1 MHMSQR
7 FLLLIVLLT
16 ATTCVRGQ
24 SRMPARDNM
33 VTTFDSLRNRPD
45 RQSAPMYQAAKA
57 DRFMPR
63 FSENRCYGRDIGGYL
78 EGHPWFRLDVPL
90 RTWLISPRDR
100 PSTDWIFY
108 LFFCC
113 LLYIG
118 LMRLAFPRYM
128 GDLFLVFRNVVHRQK
143 QLRDQVA
150 QYALPSL
157 MLNLF
162 FCISGGI
169 FLFFLWRP
177 ELRSL
182 NWSPHLSIL
191 LLILLLIAIGLGK
204 FLLLQLA
211 GWLAGRQKEASAYA
225 FIVFMVNKVGGILL
239 LPVSLMLAYRDD
251 ADRSIWVGMAWFLV
265 AALFL
270 TRLVRAYDFANKE
283 LKINILHFVFMVFSF
298 EVLPL
303 MLIGKALG
311 DLFL

>member
-7 FLLLIVLLT
+7 FLLLIVLLAAMT
-16 ATTCVRGQ
+16 IVHGQ
-24 SRMPARDNM
+24 SSVPIPDTIRPAA
-33 VTTFDSLRNRPD
+33 DSLPNLTNSLSVPQHQPAKTDKFRP
-45 RQSAPMYQAAKA
+45 RSSVNKY
-57 DRFMPR
+57 
-63 FSENRCYGRDIGGYL
+63 YGQDIGGHL
-78 EGHPWFRLDVPL
+78 EHHPWFRLDRAL
-90 RTWLISPRDR
+90 RSWLISPRDR
-100 PSTDWIFY
+100 PATDWIFY
-108 LFFCC
+108 LFLCC

-128 GDLFLVFRNVVHRQK
+128 GDVFLVFRNVVHRQK

-169 FLFFLWRP
+169 FLFFLWHP

-182 NWSPHLSIL
+182 NWPPHLSIL
-191 LLILLLIAIGLGK
+191 LLVILLMAIGLAK
-204 FLLLQLA
+204 YLLLQMA

-239 LPVSLMLAYRDD
+239 LPISLMLAYRNDP
-251 ADRSIWVGMAWFLV
+251 DRSVWVGMAWFLV

-270 TRLVRAYDFANKE
+270 IRLIRAYEFVNKE
-283 LKINILHFVFMVFSF
+283 LNINILHFIFMVFSF